1 MNSRWLT
8 IGLTI
13 LLVFIFGLVIKGLPE
28 KVEISR
34 QLNDLKAKIAALKK
48 SQLRDAGLS
57 EYFKTQGY
65 LEKQARIRLNLKKE
79 GEEVVFVYRKD
90 ADENVD
96 VNADKNAKESLLSK
110 IKEWFRIFWSRE

>member
-34 QLNDLKAKIAALKK
+34 QLGDLKAKIEALKK
-48 SQLRDAGLS
+48 EELRQAGLS

-79 GEEVVFVYRKD
+79 GEEVVFIYRKEEEPKEEG
-90 ADENVD
+90 AGNNSENPF
-96 VNADKNAKESLLSK
+96 LSK
-110 IKEWFRIFWSRE
+110 LKEFIRII